1 VNALDFAVLGLI
13 LLWSIRGYSRGF
25 FREIFGLA
33 AWVGAGLAAYLLGP
47 AYGPPV
53 AQRYGLPIAIAEA
66 AAGLALFVAI
76 YLVCQLVGWILCRI
90 ARLLFLGPVDRA
102 GGLVLGAAKAV
113 AAAAVFCMVVTSRRG
128 LPDLAERVH
137 DSPMLSG
144 LVDHGWEVVAI
155 AREESG
161 LNPSWQ
167 HPYSKAELG
176 ARATLNRFLTPKPES
191 TPKAATTPPPGGPS
205 TAGIQVT
212 PPRALFGGPR

>member
-25 FREIFGLA
+25 FREVFGLA

-47 AYGPPV
+47 AFGPTV
-53 AQRYGLPIAIAEA
+53 GQRYGLPIALAEA
-66 AAGLALFVAI
+66 AAGLALFIAI
-76 YLVCQLVGWILCRI
+76 YLVCQLVGWILCRL

-102 GGLVLGAAKAV
+102 GGLVLGAAKAL

-137 DSPMLSG
+137 DSPMLTG
-144 LVDHGWEVVAI
+144 LVEHGWEVVAI

-167 HPYSKAELG
+167 HTYSKAELD
-176 ARATLNRFLTPKPES
+176 ARAALNRFLTPKPAA
-191 TPKAATTPPPGGPS
+191 TPKAAMTPLPGAPS
-205 TAGIQVT
+205 TAGVQMT
-212 PPRALFGGPR
+212 PPRALFGGAR